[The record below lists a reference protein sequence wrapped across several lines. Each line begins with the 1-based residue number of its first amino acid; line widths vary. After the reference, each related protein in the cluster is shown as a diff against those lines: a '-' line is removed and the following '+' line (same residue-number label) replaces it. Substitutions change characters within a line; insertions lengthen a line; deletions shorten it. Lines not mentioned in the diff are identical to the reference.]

1 MDVLPKFV
9 FVAFHHDG
17 PHAGPT
23 SIGMFGTG
31 DGSLLPVFSSRQKA
45 ISFAINTL
53 ETPPSKEE
61 SWDGVEL
68 SPEDLL
74 QLLLEDPSIA
84 YVAPNPP
91 PSGEA
96 ELIPARE
103 CVERLSREIEDPEA
117 IQGDFRRTMVRLFVY
132 GDVS

>member
-1 MDVLPKFV
+1 MDPIPKFV
-9 FVAFHHDG
+9 FVAFHHEG
-17 PHAGPT
+17 PHAGPV

-31 DGSLLPVFSSRQKA
+31 DGNLLPVFSSRQKA

-53 ETPPSKEE
+53 EAPPSKEE

-68 SPEDLL
+68 SAGDLL

-91 PSGEA
+91 SSGEA
-96 ELIPARE
+96 ELISPRE
-103 CVERLSREIEDPEA
+103 CVERLSREIEDPET
-117 IQGDFRRTMVRLFVY
+117 IQGDFRRSMVRLFVY